1 MSAKRQKRTLLPLD
15 VWQLAGSIEQRLRS
29 ANQNKDSLD
38 DKVIRTLPQLRLR
51 RRLDFQ
57 RVKIDSFDL
66 VERAIGTHLFENT
79 VEGLA

>member
-1 MSAKRQKRTLLPLD
+1 MSAKCQKRTLLPLD
-15 VWQLAGSIEQRLRS
+15 VWQLAGSIE
-29 ANQNKDSLD
+29 NKDSLD

-66 VERAIGTHLFENT
+66 VERAIGPHLFENT

>member
-1 MSAKRQKRTLLPLD
+1 MSALCQKRTLLPLD
-15 VWQLAGSIEQRLRS
+15 VWQLAGSIE
-29 ANQNKDSLD
+29 NKDSLD

-66 VERAIGTHLFENT
+66 VERAIDPHLFENT